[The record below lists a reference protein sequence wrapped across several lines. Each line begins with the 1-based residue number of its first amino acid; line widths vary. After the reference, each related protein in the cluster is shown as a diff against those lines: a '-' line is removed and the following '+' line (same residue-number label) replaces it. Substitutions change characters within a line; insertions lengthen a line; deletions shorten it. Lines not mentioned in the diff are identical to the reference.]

1 MAAEKVVT
9 EIRRG
14 QIVEAALQVL
24 GSRGIQQLNV
34 AEIAHR
40 VGLVP
45 SAIYRHF
52 KGKDEI
58 LDAVVELIGRRL
70 LANVDAVRREFDGSL
85 DRLEHLLQRHVR
97 LIRDHQAIPR
107 VMMSDEMAAGDPKRR
122 SRIYRTIRAYLERVG
137 QIVGEGQEAGEI
149 RSDADRETIAMLF
162 VGIVQPGALLWHL
175 GNGRF
180 DIRHHAVR
188 TWVLFR
194 DAIAEP

>member
-9 EIRRG
+9 EIRRE

-34 AEIAHR
+34 AEIAQR

-58 LDAVVELIGRRL
+58 LDAVVELIGQRL
-70 LANVDAVRREFDGSL
+70 PANVDAVRREFRGSL

-97 LIRDHQAIPR
+97 LILNNQAIPR
-107 VMMSDEMAAGDPKRR
+107 IMMSDEMAAGDPERK
-122 SRIYRTIRAYLERVG
+122 SRIYHTIRAYLESVG
-137 QIVGEGQEAGEI
+137 QIVREGQEAGEI
-149 RSDADRETIAMLF
+149 RADTDPETIAMLF

-175 GNGRF
+175 GNGQF
-180 DIRHHAVR
+180 DIQHHAVR
-188 TWVLFR
+188 AWRLFR
-194 DAIAEP
+194 DAIAES